1 MIWHLLGSGIDMDTD
16 YKFWLDSFD
25 SEVLQAAPGK
35 GSLQKWSSF
44 ENKIYGTHGESG
56 RQSLLLYEDNLM
68 LGLADTYYLYDKSS
82 QDWEIFLTFFI
93 SIGYLSEMG
102 TLLLRVLSI
111 ALKTKDKSDLLI
123 KKCLSIFNQ
132 AKIVGHLNDKEEYYL
147 FITGFIECVTKG
159 MNSEEKKEK
168 LSQIPRKLYVLK
180 SGQVK
185 ERVAVLEEA
194 RKIFQE
200 LDNADWRYKDYV
212 KEIDPFIDKNE
223 ELIRYPNR
231 VLY

>member
-1 MIWHLLGSGIDMDTD
+1 M
-16 YKFWLDSFD
+16 
-25 SEVLQAAPGK
+25 
-35 GSLQKWSSF
+35 
-44 ENKIYGTHGESG
+44 
-56 RQSLLLYEDNLM
+56 
-68 LGLADTYYLYDKSS
+68 
-82 QDWEIFLTFFI
+82 
-93 SIGYLSEMG
+93 
-102 TLLLRVLSI
+102 
-111 ALKTKDKSDLLI
+111 
-123 KKCLSIFNQ
+123 
-132 AKIVGHLNDKEEYYL
+132 
-147 FITGFIECVTKG
+147 
-159 MNSEEKKEK
+159 
-168 LSQIPRKLYVLK
+168 LK

>member
-1 MIWHLLGSGIDMDTD
+1 M
-16 YKFWLDSFD
+16 
-25 SEVLQAAPGK
+25 
-35 GSLQKWSSF
+35 
-44 ENKIYGTHGESG
+44 
-56 RQSLLLYEDNLM
+56 
-68 LGLADTYYLYDKSS
+68 
-82 QDWEIFLTFFI
+82 
-93 SIGYLSEMG
+93 
-102 TLLLRVLSI
+102 
-111 ALKTKDKSDLLI
+111 
-123 KKCLSIFNQ
+123 
-132 AKIVGHLNDKEEYYL
+132 
-147 FITGFIECVTKG
+147 
-159 MNSEEKKEK
+159 
-168 LSQIPRKLYVLK
+168 K